1 MLRWQHYTIY
11 LELLIPTCSK
21 HLYFSQKHSGVI
33 EHDVMFE
40 LKRGKKHLSPSI
52 ITHKF
57 EFVCYHDILG
67 ENEIW
72 ANSTLAMLISDNLSL
87 IHWEKKASCEIHH
100 HFFPCT
106 KASWDRKK
114 DGKELEALENL
125 SVNCTTVEEK
135 STVSHTHDPVLMV
148 GILISFQM
156 RQCM

>member
-1 MLRWQHYTIY
+1 MSKLNPSYANQWQ
-11 LELLIPTCSK
+11 
-21 HLYFSQKHSGVI
+21 
-33 EHDVMFE
+33 
-40 LKRGKKHLSPSI
+40 SI
-52 ITHKF
+52 I
-57 EFVCYHDILG
+57 D
-67 ENEIW
+67 
-72 ANSTLAMLISDNLSL
+72 SL
-87 IHWEKKASCEIHH
+87 RKKKASCEIHH
-100 HFFPCT
+100 QFFPCT

>member
-1 MLRWQHYTIY
+1 MLCLNWR
-11 LELLIPTCSK
+11 E
-21 HLYFSQKHSGVI
+21 
-33 EHDVMFE
+33 E
-40 LKRGKKHLSPSI
+40 KKHLSPSI